1 MFFTTLKLPTKF
13 LQKPVEDW
21 KDDPSYQQGATIL
34 NSFMLTNEGAE
45 RAVKLVAGF
54 LGLSKSEDKFQSYL
68 QVVETHQKETP
79 NLRQPSKRRKQ

>member
-21 KDDPSYQQGATIL
+21 KDDPSYQRGATIL
-34 NSFMLTNEGAE
+34 NSFMVTNEG
-45 RAVKLVAGF
+45 AVKLVADF

-68 QVVETHQKETP
+68 QVVETNRKETP
-79 NLRQPSKRRKQ
+79 NLRQPSKRKR